1 MPSDAL
7 DAVTL
12 RRISALLL
20 SSGLAEG
27 WRVPSERELAAR
39 LGASRVTVRRALAAL
54 ERAGL
59 VAARRGSGVV
69 LRHRRDW
76 TPAALPA
83 LLRAGPAPAALLEP
97 LAVDALAHRRA
108 LARRLPGE
116 LAGRLE
122 RGSLDEARARARRA
136 WEARDEPAR
145 FVALD
150 AGVLRA
156 ACEAAGAW
164 SAAWLWNELGGVAE
178 ALAER
183 LRGSAP
189 VADDYAARS
198 DALAAALECSDARSA
213 ERLLGAHLSRLDRGL
228 LGAFAGAPGAAAL
241 ARGAHES

>member
-1 MPSDAL
+1 MSAEPL
-7 DAVTL
+7 DAATV
-12 RRISALLL
+12 RRISALLV

-27 WRVPSERELAAR
+27 WRVPPERELADA

-59 VAARRGSGVV
+59 IAARRGSGSV

-76 TPAALPA
+76 TPSALPA
-83 LLRAGPAPAALLEP
+83 LLRAGAAPAALLEP

-136 WEARDEPAR
+136 WEAREQPAR
-145 FVALD
+145 FVARD
-150 AGVLRA
+150 AAVLRA
-156 ACEAAGAW
+156 ACEAADAW
-164 SAAWLWNELGGVAE
+164 SAAWLWNEVGGAAE

-183 LRGSAP
+183 LRGRAP
-189 VADDYAARS
+189 VADDYPERS
-198 DALAAALECSDARSA
+198 DALADALERGDARTA

-228 LGAFAGAPGAAAL
+228 LGAFARTGAQ
-241 ARGAHES
+241 